1 MKAPQEVVVGLFMA
15 TDERNWDQVKG
26 SFNAQVT
33 LDYSSMNGNP
43 ASELTPDQIVDA
55 WKGILPGF
63 ESTHHQIGNIMT
75 SVTGDKAHVFCY
87 GTASHYLQD
96 DGGNLWTVVGT
107 YDFELIKNQAGM
119 WKIDAMKFN
128 FKFQSGNTSLPQK
141 AIDKLK

>member
-1 MKAPQEVVVGLFMA
+1 MKAPQEVVVGLFTA
-15 TDERNWDQVKG
+15 TDERNWDQVES

-43 ASELTPDQIVDA
+43 ASKLTPRQIVDA

-75 SVTGDKAHVFCY
+75 SITGDKAHVFCY
-87 GTASHYLQD
+87 GTASHYLPG

-119 WKIDAMKFN
+119 WKIDTMKFN
-128 FKFQSGNTSLPQK
+128 FKFQSGNTLLPQK